1 MTSPTP
7 AASVLL
13 PHVSTKAADARR
25 KRQRIRVNASRVTMV
40 LAVVTVI
47 SALQRHIWGHL
58 GFLHELLPWLEAG
71 SARVSFLLVGI
82 LLLAAARGLRNGHGL
97 ALWGAVVVLT
107 ISAALHLS
115 PHLSTLA
122 GLFPLAGAV
131 WLVAERKAFNV
142 HASRATIRRVLGY
155 TGIALAVLVAIGVV
169 VYLTEDVSNTVFD
182 DRALRVI
189 QVFEVL
195 FLVAFL
201 LALAWTLLAPRRPV
215 LVTPADHLRDRE
227 RARVIIATHGGGTL
241 DYFALRDDK
250 DYFFVGQSVV
260 AYSAR
265 GGVCL
270 VSPDPIGPEAE
281 RAEAWAEFMDFTQ
294 QYGWSVSVVA
304 AAEPWLPIYEA
315 SGLRAA
321 YLGDEAIVDCSQ
333 FTLAGG
339 AKKSLRNAVTRVEKA
354 GYTTTFHDPAALE
367 PDVRAAIESMS
378 DESRRGEGERGFS
391 MTLSRLLDPADTGL
405 WMSITRNAE
414 GRIDA
419 FVQWVPARAYN
430 GWSLDVMRRR
440 MDVEHLPNGLID
452 FTIAHT
458 IAAIGDGQAPGI
470 APGDGMRGL
479 GLNFAVMRE
488 VLKGESENRL
498 DALVKPLLQRFS
510 KGTQMET
517 LSVFNEK
524 YGPQWVSRWLMLD
537 APEFVTAQ
545 LLVMADA
552 EGLTEVPVIGRFF
565 DHAEQYN
572 RAAGSSS
579 ASTATS
585 PHKV

>member
-1 MTSPTP
+1 MTTP
-7 AASVLL
+7 ASSASVLL
-13 PHVSTKAADARR
+13 PRVSTKAADARR
-25 KRQRIRVNASRVTMV
+25 KRQRIRVDASRVTMV
-40 LAVVTVI
+40 LAVLTVI

-82 LLLAAARGLRNGHGL
+82 LLLAAARGLRNGHVL
-97 ALWGAVVVLT
+97 ALWGAVVVLV

-122 GLFPLAGAV
+122 GLIPLAGAI
-131 WLVAERKAFNV
+131 WLIIERKAFNV

-155 TGIALAVLVAIGVV
+155 TGIAVV
-169 VYLTEDVSNTVFD
+169 VLIAIVVVIYVLTEDVSNTVFD

-195 FLVAFL
+195 FLVTFL
-201 LALAWTLLAPRRPV
+201 VTLAWTLLAPRRPV
-215 LVTPADHLRDRE
+215 VVTPADHLRDRE
-227 RARVIIATHGGGTL
+227 RARAIIAAHGGGTL

-250 DYFFVGQSVV
+250 DFFFVGESVV

-270 VSPDPIGPEAE
+270 VSPDPIGPEEE
-281 RAEAWAEFMDFTQ
+281 RAEIWSEFMQFTQ

-354 GYTTTFHDPAALE
+354 GYTTTFHDPASLE
-367 PDVRAAIESMS
+367 PELRAAIVAMS

-458 IAAIGDGQAPGI
+458 IAAIGDGQTPDITPGE
-470 APGDGMRGL
+470 GMRGL

-498 DALVKPLLQRFS
+498 DTLVKPLLQRFS

-524 YGPQWVSRWLMLD
+524 YGPEWVSRWLMLD
-537 APEFVTAQ
+537 APEFVGAQ

-552 EGLTEVPVIGRFF
+552 EGVTEVPVIGRFF

-572 RAAGSSS
+572 RAASP
-579 ASTATS
+579 AALSTKA
-585 PHKV
+585 